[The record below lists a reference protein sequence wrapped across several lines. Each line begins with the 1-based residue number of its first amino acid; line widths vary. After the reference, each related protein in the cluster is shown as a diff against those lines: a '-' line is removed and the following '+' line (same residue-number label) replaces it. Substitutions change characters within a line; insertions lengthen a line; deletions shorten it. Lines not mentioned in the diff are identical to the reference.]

1 MEARTALRFSQSFLD
16 LSKVNLSHANLSNIN
31 LSSLFGR
38 NARRPSRLAIGAAR
52 PRGRHFP
59 GRTLLR
65 RVLLAAAL
73 ATASVPAWCVADGA
87 AAAPAPKTVNINTAD
102 AATLA
107 EALKGVGLSKA
118 EAIIAYR
125 KEHGGFKT
133 VEQLSEVKGIGEK
146 LVKANQ
152 DRIVVK

>member
-1 MEARTALRFSQSFLD
+1 MELKTALRHTALHRVFSRRIFSRPPGR
-16 LSKVNLSHANLSNIN
+16 A
-31 LSSLFGR
+31 LFG
-38 NARRPSRLAIGAAR
+38 GAFLR
-52 PRGRHFP
+52 
-59 GRTLLR
+59 RTLL
-65 RVLLAAAL
+65 
-73 ATASVPAWCVADGA
+73 ATALSVAAIPAWSAGDGA
-87 AAAPAPKTVNINTAD
+87 AAAAPKTVNINTAD

-107 EALKGVGLSKA
+107 DVLKGVGLAKA

-133 VEQLSEVKGIGEK
+133 VDQLSEVKGIGDK

>member
-1 MEARTALRFSQSFLD
+1 MQRSISR
-16 LSKVNLSHANLSNIN
+16 
-31 LSSLFGR
+31 LSSHR
-38 NARRPSRLAIGAAR
+38 IVNARG
-52 PRGRHFP
+52 
-59 GRTLLR
+59 LLR
-65 RVLLAAAL
+65 RVVLAVAL
-73 ATASVPAWCVADGA
+73 ATSAAPAWCAAEGNAASVAT
-87 AAAPAPKTVNINTAD
+87 APRTVNINTAD

-107 EALKGVGLSKA
+107 EVLKGVGLAKA

-133 VEQLSEVKGIGEK
+133 AEQLAEVKGIGEK